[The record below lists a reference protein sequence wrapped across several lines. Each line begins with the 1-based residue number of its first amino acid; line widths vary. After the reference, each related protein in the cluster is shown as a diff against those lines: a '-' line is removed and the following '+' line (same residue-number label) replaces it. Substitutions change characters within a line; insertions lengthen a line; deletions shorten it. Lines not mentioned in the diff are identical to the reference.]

1 MASQKLST
9 YTIQLKENSS
19 WNNIFDAVLS
29 LNSEQSYC
37 IINEQGDSYIGGC
50 YIFESIHNQTIYNI
64 AESKFETMTV
74 SKQNIVK
81 FDIWDF
87 GTGGSNYGDL
97 PVALTADGNL
107 IFGELINRDV
117 SEYLLRNWDK
127 QIEIAKSF
135 TDVKDFTYTFPAEHL
150 IIIVQKSDGSVWAT
164 QNDSS
169 FTENVNIPQ
178 N

>member
-1 MASQKLST
+1 MILFILALTSDGKL
-9 YTIQLKENSS
+9 LSS
-19 WNNIFDAVLS
+19 GI
-29 LNSEQSYC
+29 E
-37 IINEQGDSYIGGC
+37 
-50 YIFESIHNQTIYNI
+50 FEH
-64 AESKFETMTV
+64 E
-74 SKQNIVK
+74 NIVK

-117 SEYLLRNWDK
+117 SEYLLKNWDK

-135 TDVKDFTYTFPAEHL
+135 TDVKDFTYTFPAENL

-169 FTENVNIPQ
+169 FTENVNIPH

>member
-1 MASQKLST
+1 MASNFILALTSDGKL
-9 YTIQLKENSS
+9 LSS
-19 WNNIFDAVLS
+19 GI
-29 LNSEQSYC
+29 E
-37 IINEQGDSYIGGC
+37 
-50 YIFESIHNQTIYNI
+50 FEH
-64 AESKFETMTV
+64 E
-74 SKQNIVK
+74 NIVK
-81 FDIWDF
+81 FDIWDVCNWDAWD
-87 GTGGSNYGDL
+87 TNYGDL

-107 IFGELINRDV
+107 IFGELTSRDHI
-117 SEYLLRNWDK
+117 SSKQILEIIDK

-135 TDVKDFTYTFPAEHL
+135 TDVKDFTYIFPAQNL